1 MIFARSFFNLLL
13 RRSVWMTATISALGA
28 WKQDCSIPTGS
39 TNHSIAAKPGELAVS
54 EAISAEALADCPGSS
69 CAT

>member
-1 MIFARSFFNLLL
+1 
-13 RRSVWMTATISALGA
+13 MTATISALGA